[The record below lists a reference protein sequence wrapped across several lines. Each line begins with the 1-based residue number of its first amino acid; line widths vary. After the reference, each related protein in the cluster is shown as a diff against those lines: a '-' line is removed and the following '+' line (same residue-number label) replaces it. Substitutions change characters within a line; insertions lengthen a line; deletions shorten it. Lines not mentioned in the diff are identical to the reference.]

1 MSLDYEISYE
11 FDECF
16 TGEILAL
23 NLFGHGLELDDI
35 ERFLFERYADDEI
48 DAGEWEIR
56 EDWLR
61 KVPSSDGLMHVYGK
75 PGRGARAVTV
85 LERPHGWNRWCVNH
99 AHEPASTGRHVSE
112 VVDGEQ
118 LVARRLAVIAAEIDP
133 RPDVDER
140 GYVYLCRECADS
152 FSERLKVARAAA
164 MEANREDDLK

>member
-48 DAGEWEIR
+48 NAGEWEIR

-99 AHEPASTGRHVSE
+99 AHEPASVGRHVSE
-112 VVDGEQ
+112 VADGER
-118 LVARRLAVIAAEIDP
+118 LVASRLAVIAAEIDP

-140 GYVYLCRECADS
+140 GYVYLCRECADL
-152 FSERLKVARAAA
+152 FSERLKFARAAA
-164 MEANREDDLK
+164 MEAYREDHR

>member
-1 MSLDYEISYE
+1 MSLGYEISYE
-11 FDECF
+11 FVDGF
-16 TGEILAL
+16 TGEILAF
-23 NLFGHGLELDDI
+23 NLFGHGLDLDNI
-35 ERFLFERYADDEI
+35 ERFLAERYADAEI
-48 DAGEWEIR
+48 DAGGWEIR
-56 EDWLR
+56 EDWFR
-61 KVPSSDGLMHVYGK
+61 KVPTADGMMHVYGK
-75 PGRGARAVTV
+75 PGRGAKAVTV

-152 FSERLKVARAAA
+152 FSERIKVARVAA
-164 MEANREDDLK
+164 MEANREDDLR